1 MLENI
6 EAVKVKILKTLKAG
20 KKIWLEGEV
29 LDSPL
34 PTEILLEV
42 KLRRGTVLVL
52 SGNVPP
58 LPEIKHVDYESK
70 VKLKTP
76 DLSTATT
83 IKMRQELEQKE
94 KKRKS
99 KLIKRKKPITNR
111 KK

>member
-6 EAVKVKILKTLKAG
+6 EAVKVKMLKTLKAG

-29 LDSPL
+29 LNSPL
-34 PTEILLEV
+34 PTEILIEI

-52 SGNVPP
+52 SGNAPP
-58 LPEIKHVDYESK
+58 LPK
-70 VKLKTP
+70 VKHFDFVSEAEMKTP

-83 IKMRQELEQKE
+83 IKVREKIEKE
-94 KKRKS
+94 EAEKKS
-99 KLIKRKKPITNR
+99 KLVKRKKLTKR